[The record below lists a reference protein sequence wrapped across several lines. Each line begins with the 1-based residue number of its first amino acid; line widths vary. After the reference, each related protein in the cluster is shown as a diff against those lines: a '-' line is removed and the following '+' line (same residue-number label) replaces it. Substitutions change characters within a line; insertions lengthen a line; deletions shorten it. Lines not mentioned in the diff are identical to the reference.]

1 MIGPKHHHPAM
12 PSEVQN
18 DLVTLSL
25 TQSSH
30 LLLSFTHFLTVA
42 IHNVLFYRSL
52 YPPTTFLTTRAY
64 NLAVHQSRHPAVCNW
79 IRDAVD
85 AVRAQL
91 VLGSV
96 SRVAIVIHA
105 PDARVLER
113 WMIDVAQFP
122 AFKGYREP
130 RGNRRD
136 EEDDGVGAPERIS
149 VPGEDRGRGGAD
161 VGGGAGA
168 AQQQRDARVNWTDV
182 DEAFRGAVR
191 RMALAGEKMAALPEG
206 CSFTVAVE
214 LRDESEAPIGVCA
227 LVYLFRHGMQT
238 DANKKI
244 SIRSLGSRPSPIFRP
259 RPRTSQCLVK
269 MLEGQE
275 QGLSDQLKSDHCFLS
290 AGSRKGRQRTISPL
304 QIHHLN
310 RSQSHTRGK
319 GEEKTVLTSD
329 ARNVK
334 DDSTLPW

>member
-1 MIGPKHHHPAM
+1 M
-12 PSEVQN
+12 PSEVQD

-91 VLGSV
+91 VLGAV

-149 VPGEDRGRGGAD
+149 VPGEDRGAGGAD
-161 VGGGAGA
+161 AGGGGLGA
-168 AQQQRDARVNWTDV
+168 AQQREARVNWTDV
-182 DEAFRGAVR
+182 DEVFRGAVR

-214 LRDESEAPIGVCA
+214 LRDESEAPIGV
-227 LVYLFRHGMQT
+227 
-238 DANKKI
+238 
-244 SIRSLGSRPSPIFRP
+244 
-259 RPRTSQCLVK
+259 
-269 MLEGQE
+269 
-275 QGLSDQLKSDHCFLS
+275 LS
-290 AGSRKGRQRTISPL
+290 AVLDPVRA
-304 QIHHLN
+304 
-310 RSQSHTRGK
+310 QS
-319 GEEKTVLTSD
+319 SD
-329 ARNVK
+329 VVQGQAN
-334 DDSTLPW
+334 LW

>member
-1 MIGPKHHHPAM
+1 M

-136 EEDDGVGAPERIS
+136 EEDD
-149 VPGEDRGRGGAD
+149 
-161 VGGGAGA
+161 A

-182 DEAFRGAVR
+182 DEAFRGTVR

-214 LRDESEAPIGVCA
+214 LRDESEAPIGYPQSWIPSEPN
-227 LVYLFRHGMQT
+227 LQT
-238 DANKKI
+238 SSKDKPMSGEDVGGAKTRP
-244 SIRSLGSRPSPIFRP
+244 IRSVEVGPLFFECWVEEGKAKDNI
-259 RPRTSQCLVK
+259 TS
-269 MLEGQE
+269 
-275 QGLSDQLKSDHCFLS
+275 S
-290 AGSRKGRQRTISPL
+290 
-304 QIHHLN
+304 N
-310 RSQSHTRGK
+310 
-319 GEEKTVLTSD
+319 TS
-329 ARNVK
+329 
-334 DDSTLPW
+334 SE